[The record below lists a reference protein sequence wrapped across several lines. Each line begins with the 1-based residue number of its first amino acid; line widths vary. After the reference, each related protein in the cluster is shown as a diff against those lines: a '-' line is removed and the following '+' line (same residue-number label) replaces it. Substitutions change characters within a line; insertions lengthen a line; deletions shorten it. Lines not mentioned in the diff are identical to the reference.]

1 MVVHHLISSTASGN
15 TMIRMYSWRLS

>member
-15 TMIRMYSWRLS
+15 TMIRMHSWRLS